1 MTLLQMNY
9 LVEIYRCGSM
19 NKAAQNLFVSQSAV
33 SAAIRELEEELGIR
47 IFHRSNRGIA
57 LTEDGRELLAQV
69 APLVERSRKIQ
80 NYYSERRVENRARLA
95 ISTQRYPFC
104 AKAFVEFLH
113 LLDEPRIEVS
123 LEETDMSSVIEDKG
137 PQLVAKSDSTCSTPL
152 EMFLRDH
159 HLDELPQL
167 WNVLKGDM
175 SLVGPRPER
184 RYFIDKIMEHDASY
198 PLVFEM
204 RPGLTSEATLYNGYT
219 DTMEK
224 MLTRLHMDI
233 AYLKKRTLWTDV
245 TIIFKTFAS
254 IVSGR
259 KF

>member
-1 MTLLQMNY
+1 M
-9 LVEIYRCGSM
+9 
-19 NKAAQNLFVSQSAV
+19 
-33 SAAIRELEEELGIR
+33 
-47 IFHRSNRGIA
+47 
-57 LTEDGRELLAQV
+57 
-69 APLVERSRKIQ
+69 
-80 NYYSERRVENRARLA
+80 
-95 ISTQRYPFC
+95 IS
-104 AKAFVEFLH
+104 
-113 LLDEPRIEVS
+113 
-123 LEETDMSSVIEDKG
+123 ETDFATTHDRMGKLELWVKRFSDIVCSIVGLILLSPVFLVIAILMKRQKNGTIFFRQERIGYGGKPFTIYKFRTMSSVIEDDG

-152 EMFLRDH
+152 ELFLRDH

-184 RYFIDKIMEHDASY
+184 RYFIDKIMEHDRRY
-198 PLVFEM
+198 TLIFEM

-233 AYLKKRTLWTDV
+233 DYLESRTLWLDAK
-245 TIIFKTFAS
+245 IIFKTFAT
-254 IVSGR
+254 ILSGR

>member
-1 MTLLQMNY
+1 M
-9 LVEIYRCGSM
+9 
-19 NKAAQNLFVSQSAV
+19 
-33 SAAIRELEEELGIR
+33 
-47 IFHRSNRGIA
+47 
-57 LTEDGRELLAQV
+57 
-69 APLVERSRKIQ
+69 
-80 NYYSERRVENRARLA
+80 
-95 ISTQRYPFC
+95 IS
-104 AKAFVEFLH
+104 
-113 LLDEPRIEVS
+113 
-123 LEETDMSSVIEDKG
+123 ETDFATTHDRMGKLELWVKRFSDIACSIVGLILLSPVFLVIAILMKRQKNGTIFFRQERIGYGGKPFTIYKFRTMSSVIEDDG

-152 EMFLRDH
+152 ELFLRDH

-184 RYFIDKIMEHDASY
+184 RYFIDKIMEHDKSY
-198 PLVFEM
+198 TLIFEM

-233 AYLKKRTLWTDV
+233 AYLESRTLWLDAK
-245 TIIFKTFAS
+245 IIFKTFAT
-254 IVSGR
+254 ILSGR